1 MATSEDEHSAI
12 NREENEPE
20 AIIQI
25 FSTSFAWS
33 VGESICLLFFSQSP
47 RMTSP
52 AQRRHLHNQ
61 VQLQISQM
69 LQL

>member
-1 MATSEDEHSAI
+1 MATSEDEYSAI

-47 RMTSP
+47 RMTST
-52 AQRRHLHNQ
+52 AQQ
-61 VQLQISQM
+61 SSIADQSDFATVIPVV
-69 LQL
+69 